1 MTCTRHVCSARA
13 TSHFCGD
20 ATIVER
26 AVESS
31 VKAVRQTSHWCC
43 QRTLAAARLHS
54 GRARAA
60 SAAFQRLLAV
70 RITHGLQQDLRLP
83 LRALLLKPPQ

>member
-1 MTCTRHVCSARA
+1 M
-13 TSHFCGD
+13 
-20 ATIVER
+20 
-26 AVESS
+26 
-31 VKAVRQTSHWCC
+31 KAVRQTSHWCC

-70 RITHGLQQDLRLP
+70 RITHGLLAVRITHGLQQDLRLP